1 MRVSDRMRLV
11 RLASTAI
18 GVWACA
24 FGIAAAQAPAARG
37 ARVLIL
43 PFAASVDADA
53 PGGAGSALWL
63 GEATALLL
71 GEGLGDRGLGALP
84 RDERLTAFDRLQL
97 PMTSALTRATM
108 IRVGELIGAT
118 ELVFGEVKLGDRL
131 NVRMRVIHLEPGRE
145 LPEIS
150 DEAPLSEIFVL
161 LDRLS
166 ARLAT
171 SLGRPSAPSSTPPAP
186 LPLEA
191 FESYVKGLV
200 AATPQSQ
207 QRFLESAI
215 TKAPNDPRILTA
227 LWGVYTTLGLHER
240 ALATANAVRADSP
253 LARKARFAVAL
264 SLIELKRLDGAYK
277 ELSALHTAQP
287 SATISNALGVV
298 QLRRNSPPG
307 TTPATTYFQRAAQE
321 ARGNTDYLFNL
332 GYAFAVGQNAAAALQ
347 WLREAVRFDA
357 ADGDAHLV
365 MSSVLASTG
374 RQVEAQRELELAR
387 LLGTRLETLD
397 ATPSTRIP
405 AGLERL
411 PDDLD
416 LRTASRVDNVLA
428 APAQQDQRDTAAFH
442 LSHARE
448 LVAAGRDREATG
460 ELRRAVYLA
469 PYEDEPHLLL
479 GAILVRAGRMSD
491 AIDEFTVAIWCRD
504 SAAARVALGN
514 ALLDTGDREGA
525 RKQADRA
532 IVLAPTSP
540 EARELMKRI
549 GG

>member
-1 MRVSDRMRLV
+1 MLVCFRMRLV
-11 RLASTAI
+11 RQAMLAI
-18 GVWACA
+18 CVWAGA
-24 FGIAAAQAPAARG
+24 AGVAAAQSPNARG
-37 ARVLIL
+37 TRVLIL
-43 PFAASVDADA
+43 PFTASVDAKA

-71 GEGLGDRGLGALP
+71 GEGLGDRGVGALP
-84 RDERLTAFDRLQL
+84 RDERLTAFDRLHL

-131 NVRMRVIHLEPGRE
+131 GVRIRVIHLEPGRE

-150 DEAPLSEIFVL
+150 DEAPLSDIFVL
-161 LDRLS
+161 LDRLA

-171 SLGRPSAPSSTPPAP
+171 SLGRPSAPASTPPAP
-186 LPLEA
+186 LPLDA

-215 TKAPNDPRILTA
+215 TKAPNDPRVLTA

-264 SLIELKRLDGAYK
+264 SLIELKRLDGAFK
-277 ELSALHTAQP
+277 ELSALYSAQP
-287 SATISNALGVV
+287 SAAISNALGVV
-298 QLRRNSPPG
+298 QLRRSPPPG
-307 TTPATTYFQRAAQE
+307 STPATTYFQRAAQE

-332 GYAFAVGQNAAAALQ
+332 GYAFAVAQNAASALQ
-347 WLREAVRFDA
+347 WLRETVRFDA

-374 RQVEAQRELELAR
+374 RNVEAQRELELAR

-397 ATPSTRIP
+397 PAPSAKIP

-416 LRTASRVDNVLA
+416 LRTAPRADDVLA
-428 APAQQDQRDTAAFH
+428 AAQQDQRDTAAFH
-442 LSHARE
+442 LSRARE
-448 LVAAGRDREATG
+448 LVAGGRDRDATG

-504 SAAARVALGN
+504 SAAARIALGN
-514 ALLDTGDREGA
+514 ALLDTGDRDGA

-532 IVLAPTSP
+532 IALAPTSP
-540 EARELMKRI
+540 EARELIKRI

>member
-1 MRVSDRMRLV
+1 MLVCFRMRLV
-11 RLASTAI
+11 RQAMLAI
-18 GVWACA
+18 CVWAGA
-24 FGIAAAQAPAARG
+24 AGVAAAQSPNAPG
-37 ARVLIL
+37 TRVLIL
-43 PFAASVDADA
+43 PLTASVDAKA

-71 GEGLGDRGLGALP
+71 GEGLGDRGVGALP
-84 RDERLTAFDRLQL
+84 RDERLTAFDRLHL
-97 PMTSALTRATM
+97 PMTSVLTRATM

-131 NVRMRVIHLEPGRE
+131 GVRIRVIHLEPGRE

-150 DEAPLSEIFVL
+150 DEAPLSDIFVL
-161 LDRLS
+161 LDRLA

-171 SLGRPSAPSSTPPAP
+171 SLGRPSAPASTPPAP
-186 LPLEA
+186 LPLDA

-215 TKAPNDPRILTA
+215 TKAPNDPRVLTA

-264 SLIELKRLDGAYK
+264 SLIELKRLDGAFK
-277 ELSALHTAQP
+277 ELSALYSAQP
-287 SATISNALGVV
+287 SAAISNALGVV
-298 QLRRNSPPG
+298 QLRRSPPPG
-307 TTPATTYFQRAAQE
+307 STPATTYFQRAAQE

-332 GYAFAVGQNAAAALQ
+332 GYAFAVAQNAASALQ
-347 WLREAVRFDA
+347 WLRETVRFDA

-374 RQVEAQRELELAR
+374 RNVEAQRELELAR

-397 ATPSTRIP
+397 PAPSAKIP

-416 LRTASRVDNVLA
+416 LRTAPRADDVLA
-428 APAQQDQRDTAAFH
+428 AAQQDQRDTAAFH
-442 LSHARE
+442 LSRARE
-448 LVAAGRDREATG
+448 LVAGGRDRDATG

-504 SAAARVALGN
+504 SAAARIALGN
-514 ALLDTGDREGA
+514 ALLDTGDRDGA

-532 IVLAPTSP
+532 IALAPTSP
-540 EARELMKRI
+540 EARELIKRI

>member
-1 MRVSDRMRLV
+1 MLVCFRMPPV
-11 RLASTAI
+11 RLAISVICIWT
-18 GVWACA
+18 CA
-24 FGIAAAQAPAARG
+24 VGLAAAQAPVARG
-37 ARVLIL
+37 SRVLIL
-43 PFAASVDADA
+43 PFTASVDAKA

-84 RDERLTAFDRLQL
+84 RDERLTAFDRLHL

-131 NVRMRVIHLEPGRE
+131 SVRIRVIHLEPGRE

-150 DEAPLSEIFVL
+150 GEAPLSDIFVL
-161 LDRLS
+161 LDRLA

-171 SLGRPSAPSSTPPAP
+171 SLGRPSAPASTPPAP

-264 SLIELKRLDGAYK
+264 SLIELKRLDGAFK
-277 ELSALHTAQP
+277 ELSALHSAQP
-287 SATISNALGVV
+287 SAAISNALGVV
-298 QLRRNSPPG
+298 QLRRSPPPG
-307 TTPATTYFQRAAQE
+307 STPATTYFQRAAQE

-332 GYAFAVGQNAAAALQ
+332 GYAFAVAQNAASALQ
-347 WLREAVRFDA
+347 WLRETVRFDA

-374 RQVEAQRELELAR
+374 RNVEAQRELELAR

-397 ATPSTRIP
+397 AAPSAKIP

-416 LRTASRVDNVLA
+416 LRTAPRADDVLA
-428 APAQQDQRDTAAFH
+428 AAQQDQRDTAAFH
-442 LSHARE
+442 LSRARE
-448 LVAAGRDREATG
+448 LVAGGRDREATG

-504 SAAARVALGN
+504 SAAARIALGN
-514 ALLDTGDREGA
+514 ALLDTGDRDGA

-532 IVLAPTSP
+532 IALAPTSP
-540 EARELMKRI
+540 EARELIKRI

>member
-1 MRVSDRMRLV
+1 MLVCFRMRLV
-11 RLASTAI
+11 RQAMLAI
-18 GVWACA
+18 CVWAGA
-24 FGIAAAQAPAARG
+24 AGVAAAQSPNARG
-37 ARVLIL
+37 TRVLIL
-43 PFAASVDADA
+43 PFTASVDAKA

-71 GEGLGDRGLGALP
+71 GEGLGDRGVGALP
-84 RDERLTAFDRLQL
+84 RDERLTAFDRLHL

-131 NVRMRVIHLEPGRE
+131 GVRIRVIHLEPGRE

-150 DEAPLSEIFVL
+150 DEAPLSDIFVL
-161 LDRLS
+161 LDRLA

-171 SLGRPSAPSSTPPAP
+171 SLGRPSAPASTPPAP
-186 LPLEA
+186 LPLDA

-215 TKAPNDPRILTA
+215 TKAPNDPRVLTA

-264 SLIELKRLDGAYK
+264 SLIELKRLDGAFK
-277 ELSALHTAQP
+277 ELSALYSAQP
-287 SATISNALGVV
+287 SAAISNALGVV
-298 QLRRNSPPG
+298 QLRRSPPPG
-307 TTPATTYFQRAAQE
+307 STPATTYFQRAAQE

-332 GYAFAVGQNAAAALQ
+332 GYAFGVAQNAASALQ
-347 WLREAVRFDA
+347 WLRETVRFDA

-374 RQVEAQRELELAR
+374 RNVEAQRELELAR

-397 ATPSTRIP
+397 PAPSAKIP

-416 LRTASRVDNVLA
+416 LRTAPRADDVLA
-428 APAQQDQRDTAAFH
+428 AAQQDQRDTAAFH
-442 LSHARE
+442 LSRARE
-448 LVAAGRDREATG
+448 LVAGGRDRDATG

-504 SAAARVALGN
+504 SAAARIALGN
-514 ALLDTGDREGA
+514 ALLDTGDRDGA

-532 IVLAPTSP
+532 IALAPTSP
-540 EARELMKRI
+540 EARELIKRI

>member
-1 MRVSDRMRLV
+1 V
-11 RLASTAI
+11 RI
-18 GVWACA
+18 
-24 FGIAAAQAPAARG
+24 
-37 ARVLIL
+37 
-43 PFAASVDADA
+43 
-53 PGGAGSALWL
+53 
-63 GEATALLL
+63 
-71 GEGLGDRGLGALP
+71 
-84 RDERLTAFDRLQL
+84 
-97 PMTSALTRATM
+97 
-108 IRVGELIGAT
+108 
-118 ELVFGEVKLGDRL
+118 
-131 NVRMRVIHLEPGRE
+131 RVIHLEPGRE

-150 DEAPLSEIFVL
+150 DEAPLSDIFVL
-161 LDRLS
+161 LDRLA

-171 SLGRPSAPSSTPPAP
+171 SLGRPSAPASTPPAP
-186 LPLEA
+186 LPLDA

-215 TKAPNDPRILTA
+215 TKAPNDPRVLTA

-264 SLIELKRLDGAYK
+264 SLIELKRLDGAFK
-277 ELSALHTAQP
+277 ELSALYSAQP
-287 SATISNALGVV
+287 SAAISNALGVV
-298 QLRRNSPPG
+298 QLRRSPPPG
-307 TTPATTYFQRAAQE
+307 STPATTYFQRAAQE

-332 GYAFAVGQNAAAALQ
+332 GYAFAVAQNAASALQ
-347 WLREAVRFDA
+347 WLRETVRFDA

-374 RQVEAQRELELAR
+374 RNVEAQRELELAR

-397 ATPSTRIP
+397 AAPSAKIP

-416 LRTASRVDNVLA
+416 LRTAPRADDVLA
-428 APAQQDQRDTAAFH
+428 AAQQDQRDTAAFH
-442 LSHARE
+442 LSRARE
-448 LVAAGRDREATG
+448 LVAGGRDRDATG

-504 SAAARVALGN
+504 SAAARIALGN
-514 ALLDTGDREGA
+514 ALLDTGDRDGA

-532 IVLAPTSP
+532 IALAPTSP
-540 EARELMKRI
+540 EARELIKRI

>member
-1 MRVSDRMRLV
+1 MLVCFRMRLV
-11 RLASTAI
+11 RQAMLAI
-18 GVWACA
+18 CVWAGA
-24 FGIAAAQAPAARG
+24 AGVAAAQSPNARG
-37 ARVLIL
+37 TRVLIL
-43 PFAASVDADA
+43 PFTASVDAKA

-71 GEGLGDRGLGALP
+71 GEGLGDRGVGALP
-84 RDERLTAFDRLQL
+84 REERLTAFDRLHL

-131 NVRMRVIHLEPGRE
+131 GVRIRVIHLEPGRE

-150 DEAPLSEIFVL
+150 DEAPLSDIFVL
-161 LDRLS
+161 LDRLA

-171 SLGRPSAPSSTPPAP
+171 SLGRPSAPASTPPAP
-186 LPLEA
+186 LPLDA

-215 TKAPNDPRILTA
+215 TKAPNDPRVLTA

-264 SLIELKRLDGAYK
+264 SLIELKRLDGAFK
-277 ELSALHTAQP
+277 ELSALYSAQP
-287 SATISNALGVV
+287 SAAISNALGVV
-298 QLRRNSPPG
+298 QLRRSPPPG
-307 TTPATTYFQRAAQE
+307 STPATTYFQRAAQE

-332 GYAFAVGQNAAAALQ
+332 GYAFAVAQNAASALQ
-347 WLREAVRFDA
+347 WLRETVRFDA

-374 RQVEAQRELELAR
+374 RNVEAQRELELAR

-397 ATPSTRIP
+397 PAPSAKIP

-416 LRTASRVDNVLA
+416 LRTAPRADDVLA
-428 APAQQDQRDTAAFH
+428 AAQQDQRDTAAFH
-442 LSHARE
+442 LSRARE
-448 LVAAGRDREATG
+448 LVAGGRDRDATG

-504 SAAARVALGN
+504 SAAARIALGN
-514 ALLDTGDREGA
+514 ALLDTGDRDGA

-532 IVLAPTSP
+532 IALAPTSP
-540 EARELMKRI
+540 EARELIKRI

>member
-1 MRVSDRMRLV
+1 MLVCFRMRLV
-11 RLASTAI
+11 RQAMLAICVWTGAA
-18 GVWACA
+18 GV
-24 FGIAAAQAPAARG
+24 AAAQSPNARG
-37 ARVLIL
+37 TRVLIL
-43 PFAASVDADA
+43 PFTASVDAKA

-71 GEGLGDRGLGALP
+71 GEGLGDRGVGALP
-84 RDERLTAFDRLQL
+84 RDERLTAFDRLHL

-131 NVRMRVIHLEPGRE
+131 GVRIRVIHLEPGRE

-150 DEAPLSEIFVL
+150 DEAPLSDIFVL
-161 LDRLS
+161 LDRLA

-171 SLGRPSAPSSTPPAP
+171 SLGRPSAPASTPPAP
-186 LPLEA
+186 LPLDA

-215 TKAPNDPRILTA
+215 TKAPNDPRVLTA

-264 SLIELKRLDGAYK
+264 SLIELKRLDGAFK
-277 ELSALHTAQP
+277 ELSALYSAQP
-287 SATISNALGVV
+287 SAAISNALGVV
-298 QLRRNSPPG
+298 QLRRSPPPG
-307 TTPATTYFQRAAQE
+307 STPATTYFQRAAQE

-332 GYAFAVGQNAAAALQ
+332 GYAFAVAQNAASALQ
-347 WLREAVRFDA
+347 WLRETVRFDA

-374 RQVEAQRELELAR
+374 RNVEAQRELELAR

-397 ATPSTRIP
+397 PAPSAKIP

-416 LRTASRVDNVLA
+416 LRTAPRADDVLA
-428 APAQQDQRDTAAFH
+428 AAQQDQRDTAAFH
-442 LSHARE
+442 LSRARE
-448 LVAAGRDREATG
+448 LVAGGRDRDATG

-504 SAAARVALGN
+504 SAAARIALGN
-514 ALLDTGDREGA
+514 VLLDTGDRDGA

-532 IVLAPTSP
+532 IALAPTSP
-540 EARELMKRI
+540 EARELIKRI

>member
-1 MRVSDRMRLV
+1 MLVCFRMRLV
-11 RLASTAI
+11 RQAMLAI
-18 GVWACA
+18 CVWAGA
-24 FGIAAAQAPAARG
+24 AGVAAAQSPNARG
-37 ARVLIL
+37 TRVLIL
-43 PFAASVDADA
+43 PFTASVDAKA

-71 GEGLGDRGLGALP
+71 GEGLGDRGVGALP
-84 RDERLTAFDRLQL
+84 RDERLTAFDRLHL

-131 NVRMRVIHLEPGRE
+131 GVRIRVIHLEPGRE

-150 DEAPLSEIFVL
+150 DEAPLSDIFVL
-161 LDRLS
+161 LDRLA

-171 SLGRPSAPSSTPPAP
+171 SLGRPSAPASTPPAP
-186 LPLEA
+186 LPLDA

-215 TKAPNDPRILTA
+215 TKAPNDPRVLTA

-264 SLIELKRLDGAYK
+264 SLIELKRLDGAFK
-277 ELSALHTAQP
+277 ELSALYSAQP
-287 SATISNALGVV
+287 SAAISNALGVV
-298 QLRRNSPPG
+298 QLRRSPPPG
-307 TTPATTYFQRAAQE
+307 STPATTYFQRAAQE

-332 GYAFAVGQNAAAALQ
+332 GYAFAVAQNAASALQ
-347 WLREAVRFDA
+347 WLRETVRFDA

-374 RQVEAQRELELAR
+374 RNVEAQRELELAR

-397 ATPSTRIP
+397 PAPSAKIP

-416 LRTASRVDNVLA
+416 LRTAPRADDVLA
-428 APAQQDQRDTAAFH
+428 AAQQDQRDTAAFH
-442 LSHARE
+442 LSRARE
-448 LVAAGRDREATG
+448 LVAGGRDRDATG

-504 SAAARVALGN
+504 SAAARIALGN
-514 ALLDTGDREGA
+514 ALLDTGDRDGA

-532 IVLAPTSP
+532 IALAPTSL
-540 EARELMKRI
+540 EARELIKRI

>member
-1 MRVSDRMRLV
+1 MLVCFRMRLV
-11 RLASTAI
+11 RQAMLAICVWTGAA
-18 GVWACA
+18 GV
-24 FGIAAAQAPAARG
+24 AAAQSPNARG
-37 ARVLIL
+37 TRVLIL
-43 PFAASVDADA
+43 PFTASVDAKA

-71 GEGLGDRGLGALP
+71 GEGLGDRGVGALP
-84 RDERLTAFDRLQL
+84 RDERLTAFDRLHL
-97 PMTSALTRATM
+97 PMTSVLTRATM

-131 NVRMRVIHLEPGRE
+131 GVRIRVIHLEPGRE

-150 DEAPLSEIFVL
+150 DEAPLSDIFVL
-161 LDRLS
+161 LDRLA

-171 SLGRPSAPSSTPPAP
+171 SLGRPSAPASTPPAP
-186 LPLEA
+186 LPLDA

-215 TKAPNDPRILTA
+215 TKAPNDPRVLTA

-264 SLIELKRLDGAYK
+264 SLIDLKRLDGAYK
-277 ELSALHTAQP
+277 ELSALHAAQP
-287 SATISNALGVV
+287 SAAISNALGVV
-298 QLRRNSPPG
+298 QLRRSPPPG
-307 TTPATTYFQRAAQE
+307 STPATTYFQRAAQE

-332 GYAFAVGQNAAAALQ
+332 GYAFAVAQNAASALQ
-347 WLREAVRFDA
+347 WLRETVRFDA

-374 RQVEAQRELELAR
+374 RNVEAQRELELAR

-397 ATPSTRIP
+397 PAPSAKIP

-416 LRTASRVDNVLA
+416 LRTAPRADDVLA
-428 APAQQDQRDTAAFH
+428 AAQQDQRDTAAFH
-442 LSHARE
+442 LSRARE
-448 LVAAGRDREATG
+448 LVAGGRDREATG

-504 SAAARVALGN
+504 SAAARIALGN
-514 ALLDTGDREGA
+514 VLLDTGDRDGA

-532 IVLAPTSP
+532 IALAPTSP
-540 EARELMKRI
+540 EARELIKRI

>member
-1 MRVSDRMRLV
+1 MLVCFRMRLV
-11 RLASTAI
+11 RQAMLAICVWTGAA
-18 GVWACA
+18 GV
-24 FGIAAAQAPAARG
+24 AAAQSPNARG
-37 ARVLIL
+37 TRVLIL
-43 PFAASVDADA
+43 PFTASVDAKA

-71 GEGLGDRGLGALP
+71 GEGLGDRGVGALP
-84 RDERLTAFDRLQL
+84 RDERLTAFDRLHL

-131 NVRMRVIHLEPGRE
+131 GVRIRVIHLEPGRE

-150 DEAPLSEIFVL
+150 DEAPLSDIFVL
-161 LDRLS
+161 LDRLA

-171 SLGRPSAPSSTPPAP
+171 SLGRPSAPASTPPAP
-186 LPLEA
+186 LPLDA

-215 TKAPNDPRILTA
+215 TKAPNDPRVLTA

-264 SLIELKRLDGAYK
+264 SLIELKRLDGAFK
-277 ELSALHTAQP
+277 ELSALYSAQP
-287 SATISNALGVV
+287 SAAISNALGVV
-298 QLRRNSPPG
+298 QLRRSPPPG
-307 TTPATTYFQRAAQE
+307 STPATTYFQRAAQE

-332 GYAFAVGQNAAAALQ
+332 GYAFAVAQNAASALQ
-347 WLREAVRFDA
+347 WLRETVRFDA

-374 RQVEAQRELELAR
+374 RNVEAQRELELAR

-397 ATPSTRIP
+397 PAPSAKIP

-416 LRTASRVDNVLA
+416 LRTAPRADDVLA
-428 APAQQDQRDTAAFH
+428 AAQQDQRDTAAFH
-442 LSHARE
+442 LSRARE
-448 LVAAGRDREATG
+448 LVAGGRDRDATG

-504 SAAARVALGN
+504 SAAARIALGN
-514 ALLDTGDREGA
+514 ALLDTGDRDGA

-532 IVLAPTSP
+532 IALAPTSP
-540 EARELMKRI
+540 EARELIKRI